1 MLWELFLTSTIGAL
15 VIRVHEQLQ
24 LVDLSA
30 ESQLASE
37 HVVKY
42 GMVKIPAKAM
52 VL

>member
-1 MLWELFLTSTIGAL
+1 MGTFFNLYHRGTCYKGA
-15 VIRVHEQLQ
+15 RALQ

>member
-1 MLWELFLTSTIGAL
+1 MGTFLTSTIGAL

-37 HVVKY
+37 QVNVSPSLK
-42 GMVKIPAKAM
+42 
-52 VL
+52 